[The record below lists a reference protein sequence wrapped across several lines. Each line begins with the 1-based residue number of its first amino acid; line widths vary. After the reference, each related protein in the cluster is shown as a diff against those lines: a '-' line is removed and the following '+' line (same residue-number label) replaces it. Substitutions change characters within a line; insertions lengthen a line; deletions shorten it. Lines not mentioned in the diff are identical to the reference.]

1 MRTRRIHFN
10 VPARFS
16 FLGLHA
22 KPVVLTI
29 VCVLPNWR
37 AMLRIFSAQ
46 QQPDTTQGSGECI
59 LTSAK
64 LAQVCVSLI
73 IQTFTTHHPCMLV
86 RCVYHLLAKYW
97 ILGVIQIIWMNSVS
111 DSLCWL
117 TERCSPVNCAS
128 IKEFYGSLAM
138 FCKSRAHLNATQL
151 VQYSHIEMWRRVFS
165 YEQLLMINVPF
176 HCKSGR

>member
-1 MRTRRIHFN
+1 MTRCVRTCCIHFN
-10 VPARFS
+10 VHTRFP

-29 VCVLPNWR
+29 VCVLPSWR
-37 AMLRIFSAQ
+37 ATLRIFSAQ
-46 QQPDTTQGSGECI
+46 QQPDTTQGSGEYI

-97 ILGVIQIIWMNSVS
+97 LLDVIQIIWMNSAS
-111 DSLCWL
+111 DALGWL
-117 TERCSPVNCAS
+117 TERCSPVNCATS
-128 IKEFYGSLAM
+128 IDEFYGSLAI
-138 FCKSRAHLNATQL
+138 FSKSRVHLNAMQFI
-151 VQYSHIEMWRRVFS
+151 QY
-165 YEQLLMINVPF
+165 LLI
-176 HCKSGR
+176 